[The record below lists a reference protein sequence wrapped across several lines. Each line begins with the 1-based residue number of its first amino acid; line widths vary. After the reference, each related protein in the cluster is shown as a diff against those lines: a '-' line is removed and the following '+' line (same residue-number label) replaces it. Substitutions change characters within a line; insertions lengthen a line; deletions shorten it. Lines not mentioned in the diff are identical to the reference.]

1 MAVDLQMVPGT
12 GKEEQK
18 EKDWKSEEQ
27 REVKEEKK
35 EKDKGEHNIAM
46 YKYIKHVHVTVDT
59 MQSIVQL
66 INKFT
71 HMEKHDRQ
79 KNLVRS
85 QFMTQDELLHCI
97 ASLR

>member
-18 EKDWKSEEQ
+18 QKDWKSEEQ
-27 REVKEEKK
+27 REVKDKKK

-46 YKYIKHVHVTVDT
+46 YMQIKHVHVTVDT
-59 MQSIVQL
+59 IQSIVQL

-71 HMEKHDRQ
+71 RM
-79 KNLVRS
+79 KN
-85 QFMTQDELLHCI
+85 MTDKKTWFIHNL
-97 ASLR
+97 